1 MKVNISKNYSNSE
14 IEVINNIIKAIFS
27 VKATEISSYSPSR
40 ELFISNSDS
49 DSADF
54 TLDVNKFLASN
65 TAFKGITFKN
75 LANVIFNEY
84 VDPRDISNAYNN
96 ASGSVKNIEVSKE
109 KDTIISNSSIDI
121 KTTQDESSPI
131 ISDTIAPSSVKKSF
145 FRGALNS
152 GIKS

>member
-1 MKVNISKNYSNSE
+1 MKVNLSKNYSNSE
-14 IEVINNIIKAIFS
+14 IEIINNIIKAIFS
-27 VKATEISSYSPSR
+27 VKVTDISSYSPSR
-40 ELFISNSDS
+40 ELFISNSES

-75 LANVIFNEY
+75 LANVIFKEY

-96 ASGSVKNIEVSKE
+96 ISGSTKNDDLLKE
-109 KDTIISNSSIDI
+109 KSIITNNSSTDI
-121 KTTQDESSPI
+121 KTSQDEVSSTPV
-131 ISDTIAPSSVKKSF
+131 DTTASASVKKSF
-145 FRGALNS
+145 FRGSINS